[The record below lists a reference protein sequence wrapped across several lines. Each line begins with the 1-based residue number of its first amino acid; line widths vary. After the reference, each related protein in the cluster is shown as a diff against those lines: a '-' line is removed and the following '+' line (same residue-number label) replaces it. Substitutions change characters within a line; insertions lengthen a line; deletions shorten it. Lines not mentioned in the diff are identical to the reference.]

1 MRIFLDPWD
10 SEYTVFFQVEEEQ
23 ELKDI
28 KLDVELPKESW
39 HPIRVRETYPISEV
53 MFLDGVRRMHQRVV
67 IEKDGEIF
75 YGGFGTYVAGAL
87 KLVKGQMNDMSS
99 SLLEVSIKRT
109 LILPEKIGLSS
120 KEFDLPGL
128 PFPVEVKYIKDNE
141 PQAPLKKLQDL
152 MRTEEVT
159 LADYLLSFSEYRKIP
174 LVVDGTLYFSWKNAK
189 VLGFIKSLHNLY
201 LPYELLSM
209 VMDLK
214 EGERTPI
221 FLISFKNR
229 ELTQKYS
236 WFLRLKSIGEKE
248 FPYAG
253 IVRIEA
259 PGLMERDEVFS
270 LADWSLSL
278 SFFISDRMRDKRS
291 PQNLL
296 PVGVLEKELKKRIGN
311 EYLIAQ
317 RIRVFLEKEIF

>member
-23 ELKDI
+23 EVKNI
-28 KLDVELPKESW
+28 KLDVELPGENW
-39 HPIRVRETYPISEV
+39 HPIGEAEPSPSHEV
-53 MFLDGVRRMHQRVV
+53 IFLDGVRRMHQRVV
-67 IEKDGEIF
+67 IEKDGRIF

-87 KLVKGQMNDMSS
+87 RLLRGQVNDLSS
-99 SLLEVSIKRT
+99 SLLKISIRRA
-109 LILPEKIGLSS
+109 LILPEEIRLSS
-120 KEFDLPGL
+120 EEFHLPGL
-128 PFPVEVKYIKDNE
+128 PFPIEIKYIKDNE

-152 MRTEEVT
+152 MRSEEVT
-159 LADYLLSFSEYRKIP
+159 LSDYLLSCPEYKGIP
-174 LVVDGTLYFSWKNAK
+174 LVVDGTLYFSWRDAK

-201 LPYELLSM
+201 LPQDLLPI
-209 VMDLK
+209 VMNLR

-229 ELTQKYS
+229 ELMQKYS
-236 WFLRLKSIGEKE
+236 WFLRLKSLSEKE

-259 PGLMERDEVFS
+259 PGLMKKDEVFS
-270 LADWSLSL
+270 LAKWSLSL
-278 SFFISDRMRDKRS
+278 SNFVSDRMRDKRS

-296 PVGVLEKELKKRIGN
+296 PVGILEKELKKRIGS
-311 EYLIAQ
+311 EYLIVQ
-317 RIRVFLEKEIF
+317 RIRVFLEREIF